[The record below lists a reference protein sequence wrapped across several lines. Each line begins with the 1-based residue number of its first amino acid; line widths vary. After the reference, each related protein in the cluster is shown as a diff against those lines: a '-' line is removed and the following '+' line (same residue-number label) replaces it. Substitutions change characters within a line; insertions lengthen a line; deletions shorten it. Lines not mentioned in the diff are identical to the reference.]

1 MLTAIVCALALGQAP
16 VLDVPV
22 RLRLDPVQEDAD
34 DAAIWVHPT
43 NPGLSLLIGNDKTA
57 APVGGL
63 HVYGLDGRVRQK
75 LLGIDR
81 PNNVDVEYGL
91 RLQGRPVDVA
101 VATERLQRRLRIFAI
116 EPKTR
121 TLRDVSGKTGVFEGE
136 QGERGA
142 PMGIGLFRR
151 PRDGAIFAFVSPKEG
166 PTDGYLG
173 VYRLQPSGGKVDC
186 VPVARVGRFSGEGE
200 IEAIVV
206 DDAAGVVF
214 YADEGHSIRKIAADP
229 DSPEF
234 GRQLAEF
241 GHRFY
246 QGDREGLA
254 VYDLGGGRGYLL
266 SSNQIKGGSEVLVYD
281 RRSPHALLARLR
293 LGADD
298 TDGLDCTSRPLPGFP
313 RGLLAVMNSEGR
325 NYLVADFGEILQRLN
340 QSLTRR

>member
-1 MLTAIVCALALGQAP
+1 MLTSLVCALALVQAP
-16 VLDVPV
+16 SLDIPV
-22 RLRLDPVQEDAD
+22 RMRLEPVEKDAD
-34 DAAIWVHPT
+34 DVAVWIHPT

-57 APVGGL
+57 APTGGL
-63 HVYGLDGRVRQK
+63 YVYDLDGRVRQK

-91 RLQGRPVDVA
+91 RLSGRSVDIA

-116 EPKTR
+116 DPKSR
-121 TLRDVSGKTGVFEGE
+121 TLRDVSGRTDVFVGE

-142 PMGIGLFRR
+142 PMGISLFRR
-151 PRDGAIFAFVSPKEG
+151 PRDGAIFAFVSPKKG
-166 PTDGYLG
+166 PTEGYLG
-173 VYRLQPSGGKVDC
+173 VYRLQPRDGKVDC
-186 VPVARVGRFSGEGE
+186 VPVGRVGRFSGDGE
-200 IEAIVV
+200 IEAVVV
-206 DDAAGVVF
+206 DDSAGVVY
-214 YADEGHSIRKIAADP
+214 YADEDYAIRKIVADP
-229 DSPEF
+229 DSARF
-234 GRQLAEF
+234 GEQLAEF

-254 VYDLGGGRGYLL
+254 VYDLGQGRGYLL

-298 TDGLDCTSRPLPGFP
+298 TDGLDCTSRALPGFP

-325 NYLVADFGEILQRLN
+325 NYLVADFAEILPSLN
-340 QSLTRR
+340 QLLTDR

>member
-1 MLTAIVCALALGQAP
+1 MLTSLVCALALAQAP
-16 VLDVPV
+16 VLDVRV
-22 RLRLDPVQEDAD
+22 RLTLDPVQEDAD
-34 DAAIWVHPT
+34 DVAVWIHPT
-43 NPGLSLLIGNDKTA
+43 NPGFSLLIGNDKTA
-57 APVGGL
+57 APTGGL
-63 HVYGLDGRVRQK
+63 YVYDLNGRIRQK

-91 RLQGRPVDVA
+91 RLDGRPVDIA

-116 EPKTR
+116 DPKSR
-121 TLRDVSGKTGVFEGE
+121 TLRDVSGRTDVFVGE
-136 QGERGA
+136 QGEQGA
-142 PMGIGLFRR
+142 PMGISLYRR
-151 PRDGAIFAFVSPKEG
+151 PRDGAIFAYVSPKEG
-166 PTDGYLG
+166 PTEGYLE
-173 VYRLQPSGGKVDC
+173 VYRLVASKGKVDC
-186 VPVARVGRFSGEGE
+186 VPVARTGRFSGQGE
-200 IEAIVV
+200 IEAIAV

-229 DSPEF
+229 DSPQF
-234 GRQLAEF
+234 GKQLAEF

-254 VYDLGGGRGYLL
+254 VYDLGDRRGYLL

-281 RRSPHALLARLR
+281 RRSPHALLGRLR

-325 NYLVADFGEILQRLN
+325 NYLVADFAEVLHRLN
-340 QSLTRR
+340 QSLTDR